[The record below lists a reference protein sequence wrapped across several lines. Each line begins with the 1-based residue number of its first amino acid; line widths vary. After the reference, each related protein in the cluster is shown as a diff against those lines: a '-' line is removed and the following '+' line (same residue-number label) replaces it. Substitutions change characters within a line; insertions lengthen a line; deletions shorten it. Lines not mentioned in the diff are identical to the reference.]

1 MINPPLLPAALPRVL
16 MVTRE
21 QLADRR
27 YGLGRSLLPVVEAL
41 TTQGWTVRYL
51 CQHDLQPAQ
60 LAKRQQWFTR
70 LGRWLGVA
78 THSPRQAMLW
88 AWLERLQMGWFA
100 ARVAQQQGFDR
111 VHLHDP
117 WLAIGFWAGARR
129 HALTATRWGITEHG
143 FGSYSQATHDDGLA
157 QGVRAQQLFRWLERR
172 VLAAADWVIAP
183 TRLSLEAL
191 ARDLTLPAVPA
202 HWRTLPHPRRD
213 FVPMDKAAARA
224 ALGWSSTGQYVLGV
238 GRCVPLKRFDLLLAA
253 CLALAER
260 HPQLQVQILGEGD
273 HAALQAQA
281 DAAGFGHRLHFAA
294 TDDVTPYLYAADCY
308 VSTSS
313 TESFGLA
320 NLEALAAGL
329 PTVCTAVGGVPEVM
343 AEGAW
348 LIPGSAAV
356 LARVLDTLLS
366 EESTRQAWA
375 HRAQAQA
382 ARWPDLTQI
391 TEAYAALYQN

>member
-1 MINPPLLPAALPRVL
+1 MAFC
-16 MVTRE
+16 
-21 QLADRR
+21 
-27 YGLGRSLLPVVEAL
+27 
-41 TTQGWTVRYL
+41 QG
-51 CQHDLQPAQ
+51 
-60 LAKRQQWFTR
+60 
-70 LGRWLGVA
+70 
-78 THSPRQAMLW
+78 
-88 AWLERLQMGWFA
+88 
-100 ARVAQQQGFDR
+100 
-111 VHLHDP
+111 
-117 WLAIGFWAGARR
+117 
-129 HALTATRWGITEHG
+129 
-143 FGSYSQATHDDGLA
+143 
-157 QGVRAQQLFRWLERR
+157 
-172 VLAAADWVIAP
+172 
-183 TRLSLEAL
+183 
-191 ARDLTLPAVPA
+191 
-202 HWRTLPHPRRD
+202 
-213 FVPMDKAAARA
+213 
-224 ALGWSSTGQYVLGV
+224 
-238 GRCVPLKRFDLLLAA
+238 
-253 CLALAER
+253 
-260 HPQLQVQILGEGD
+260 
-273 HAALQAQA
+273 QA